1 MPFAC
6 HPLAFASDKLLLSTE
21 RRPPAGTDTQN
32 GWLYPIN
39 VTYFTSEWTFI
50 IPCMAA
56 TKSYYGDVEL
66 EAMRGE
72 VVWQD

>member
-1 MPFAC
+1 M
-6 HPLAFASDKLLLSTE
+6 
-21 RRPPAGTDTQN
+21 G
-32 GWLYPIN
+32 
-39 VTYFTSEWTFI
+39 EWTFI